1 MDNRKH
7 LTFPWP
13 STCKMQ
19 HSTFMIHAKSGHD
32 WTCSIQGEM
41 QHAVFYIRTLR
52 LLYNFNTIWYVNH
65 IHVHSTLLWMAM
77 SHVPVFVDSSV
88 DIHRRYNQE
97 NQEDYCQHE
106 ECNGTPYKDGW
117 KITYVDNP
125 VSIVLFSWG
134 S

>member
-1 MDNRKH
+1 MICKPYSC
-7 LTFPWP
+7 TFD
-13 STCKMQ
+13 T
-19 HSTFMIHAKSGHD
+19 ALNGHV
-32 WTCSIQGEM
+32 S
-41 QHAVFYIRTLR
+41 
-52 LLYNFNTIWYVNH
+52 
-65 IHVHSTLLWMAM
+65 
-77 SHVPVFVDSSV
+77 PVFVDSSV